1 MPDTGARQTKDAGK
15 LVFYDDCRLTSGMMV
30 DAKGP
35 GYHGLLAASNSALV
49 PEWSSVVQEWWQES
63 GRQVAAGDRRLVR
76 WHFAE
81 LPVALFARK
90 MTTRMEVGREF
101 RLYFCLGPK
110 EDGNGRGSF

>member
-1 MPDTGARQTKDAGK
+1 
-15 LVFYDDCRLTSGMMV
+15 MMV

-76 WHFAE
+76 WYFAE

-90 MTTRMEVGREF
+90 MFDDDKDGGRQGIQVVF
-101 RLYFCLGPK
+101 LPWSKG
-110 EDGNGRGSF
+110 GR